1 MKDIKLECNLET
13 GTWTI
18 DKSMLSF
25 NDNAIKISFVN
36 NAGAGAKVIFNNLS
50 FLFRISKDGFTI
62 IEKTYPSSGIKYIET
77 NDKYMICESVDLI
90 PGNQYDLYVE
100 STNDGQ
106 TYIETTILNV
116 PYPEKLYTSWTWNET
131 NRTYEPPV
139 QYPQNSEYLWM
150 WQENDNK
157 WVKLSGQLLRG
168 VFMKRL
174 SELYLVNNVS
184 ILSKAESM
192 LENNEYSIDAKI
204 VWQYYTVY
212 VRTDSM
218 FSKWAN
224 EMGLTEAQLD
234 TIFE

>member
-25 NDNAIKISFVN
+25 INNSIKISFVT
-36 NAGAGAKVIFNNLS
+36 NAGAGARVIFKNLS
-50 FLFRISKDGFTI
+50 FLFRISKDGSTI
-62 IEKTYPSSGIKYIET
+62 IEKAYPPSGVKYIET
-77 NDKYMICESVDLI
+77 NENYMICEPVDLI
-90 PGNQYDLYVE
+90 PGKQYDLYVE

-106 TYIETTILNV
+106 TYTKTTTLNI
-116 PYPEKLYTSWTWNET
+116 PYPEKPYTSWTWNET
-131 NRTYEPPV
+131 NRMYEPPV
-139 QYPQNSEYLWM
+139 QYPQNSQYLWT
-150 WQENDNK
+150 WQEIDNT
-157 WVKLSGQLLRG
+157 WVKLSGQLQRG

-174 SELYLVNNVS
+174 SELYLANNMS

-192 LENNEYSIDAKI
+192 LENNEYSMDAKI
-204 VWQYYTVY
+204 VWQYNTVY

-218 FSKWAN
+218 FNKWAN
-224 EMGLTEAQLD
+224 EIGLTEAQLD